1 MLCWAS
7 INVIV
12 YMFLL
17 YWLSNEASLYGKE
30 FNYMNTLMVIKVMT
44 LGMIC
49 FWCWTACTLTFMR
62 FFPSIKAKY
71 DYGMMISI
79 LSFSFVSISG
89 LRDDE
94 IFLLLQKRVSTI
106 FLGACVCL
114 IISISISP
122 FCAGQDLH
130 NRIALNIEY
139 LALFFEGIH
148 IYITFIYITNYL
160 HVRAQI
166 I

>member
-1 MLCWAS
+1 M
-7 INVIV
+7 IIV
-12 YMFLL
+12 CMFLL
-17 YWLSNEASLYGKE
+17 YWLSMKHLLWKK
-30 FNYMNTLMVIKVMT
+30 FNYVSILMVIKVRT
-44 LGMIC
+44 VGMIC

-79 LSFSFVSISG
+79 LSFSLVSISG

-106 FLGACVCL
+106 FLGVCVCL

-122 FCAGQDLH
+122 FWAGQDLH

-148 IYITFIYITNYL
+148 IYNIYL
-160 HVRAQI
+160 HNKLFAR
-166 I
+166 